1 MSKLKTSINKAIT
14 ITPDGQPHSVNMPEL
29 KRALLLIADNI
40 NLLEVHIGSL
50 KVNVAHLQGSVDAK
64 D

>member
-1 MSKLKTSINKAIT
+1 MSKLKASINKAIT

-29 KRALLLIADNI
+29 KRALILIANNI
-40 NLLEVHIGSL
+40 ELMRIEIGTL
-50 KVNVAHLQGSVDAK
+50 KEGQAGK

>member
-1 MSKLKTSINKAIT
+1 MSKLKASINKAIT

-29 KRALLLIADNI
+29 KKVLMAINDNI
-40 NLLEVHIGSL
+40 EYL
-50 KVNVAHLQGSVDAK
+50 KIILGRLMKEGDSGK

>member
-29 KRALLLIADNI
+29 KRALILIANNI
-40 NLLEVHIGSL
+40 ELMRIEIGTL
-50 KVNVAHLQGSVDAK
+50 KEGQTGK

>member
-29 KRALLLIADNI
+29 KRALILIADTI
-40 NLLEVHIGSL
+40 SLLEIEIGR
-50 KVNVAHLQGSVDAK
+50 LQGNVDGK